1 MGEFLKAII
10 ILYISLRIYLSNGKC
25 THWAGVHIFMGSF
38 IQISYLAGRFVVF
51 SLRSHSYFRGTYLV
65 AGKVCIVFIKEVS
78 YFYTSPHVAVKV
90 LGVLIQEVSI
100 FLG

>member
-1 MGEFLKAII
+1 M
-10 ILYISLRIYLSNGKC
+10 
-25 THWAGVHIFMGSF
+25 
-38 IQISYLAGRFVVF
+38 F

-78 YFYTSPHVAVKV
+78 FFYTSPHVAVKV